1 LALWSQRG
9 VFAEFLL
16 VAHAKKIEAF
26 SRKTS
31 QSGRKQEMINAKTL
45 TAQLAILIAMPFLV
59 GCEPPKSSTSN
70 TGNQEMTA
78 AVPSEKVSLRPNILL
93 VMADDMGWTDI
104 GSFGGEIDT
113 PNLDALAQQG
123 FTFTDFHVSV
133 SCSPTRSMLLSGNDN
148 HVAGLGTMAEMLVEN
163 QRGQPGYEGHLNN
176 RVASLAEVLR
186 GGGYHTY
193 MSGKWHLGHEPGTL
207 PFDRGF
213 ERSFSMLVGGAS
225 HWSDM
230 LGILPMDDPA
240 KYSKNGAL
248 IDELPA
254 DFYSSK
260 NYADFLMDSIRAN
273 RGDGKPF
280 FGYLS
285 FTAPHD
291 PVHVPEPWLS
301 KYRGNY
307 DEGYEVFKAKRWQAA
322 KDAGVIAPSAT
333 LSDPDAT
340 IKPWNDLSAEEKAI
354 EARGMEVY
362 AGMLDAMDYHY
373 GRVVNFLKDIGE
385 YDNTII
391 IFLSD
396 NGANP
401 FYSDDYPDA
410 TNAEFRSQFNHD
422 LENIGHPM
430 SNYAYG
436 PGFASGSSGPLDK
449 FKMTVSEGGIRV
461 PLLIAGPGIESG
473 RRSNA
478 FAYVW
483 DILPT
488 ILDMT
493 GVEYPSNI
501 QGHSVEAPRG
511 RSMRDLLDGAES
523 RLYGSEEF
531 VGGEMGNGR
540 WMRQGDYK
548 AVSVS
553 PPYGEGQW
561 KLFNVVSD
569 PGEATDLAKGMPE
582 KLEALKT
589 AWNQYAADVGVILA
603 E

>member
-1 LALWSQRG
+1 MVNPKMS
-9 VFAEFLL
+9 
-16 VAHAKKIEAF
+16 
-26 SRKTS
+26 
-31 QSGRKQEMINAKTL
+31 
-45 TAQLAILIAMPFLV
+45 TAQLSLLIAILLLG
-59 GCEPPKSSTSN
+59 GCGESQVPISTADD
-70 TGNQEMTA
+70 QEVV
-78 AVPSEKVSLRPNILL
+78 AVAELGDKQLSRPNILL

-123 FTFTDFHVSV
+123 VTFTDFHVSV

-148 HVAGLGTMAEMLVEN
+148 HIAGLGTMAEMLVEN
-163 QRGQPGYEGHLNN
+163 QRGQPGYEGHLND

-193 MSGKWHLGHEPGTL
+193 MSGKWHLGHEPGKL

-213 ERSFSMLVGGAS
+213 ESSFSMLVGGSS

-240 KYSKNGAL
+240 KYSQDGAL
-248 IDELPA
+248 LDQLPA

-260 NYADFLMDSIRAN
+260 NYADFLMDSIRKN

-280 FGYLS
+280 LAYLS
-285 FTAPHD
+285 FTAVHD

-301 KYRGNY
+301 KYRGDY
-307 DEGYEVFKAKRWQAA
+307 DEGYEAFKAKRWQAA
-322 KDAGVIAPSAT
+322 KDIGVVPQDAQRA
-333 LSDPDAT
+333 DPHPV
-340 IKPWNDLSAEEKAI
+340 IKPWKDLSADEQAL

-385 YDNTII
+385 YDNTVI

-401 FYSDDYPDA
+401 FYSDDYPGA
-410 TNAEFRSQFNHD
+410 AGPEFRSQFNHD
-422 LENIGHPM
+422 LENIGHPG

-449 FKMTVSEGGIRV
+449 FKLTVGEGGIRV
-461 PLLIAGPGIESG
+461 PLLIAGPGIKSG
-473 RRSNA
+473 QRSNA
-478 FAYVW
+478 FTYVW

-493 GVEYPSNI
+493 GVEYPGDI
-501 QGHSVEAPRG
+501 QGHPVEAPRG
-511 RSMRDLLDGAES
+511 RSMRGLLDGTGS
-523 RLYGSEEF
+523 RLYRPEEF
-531 VGGEMGNGR
+531 IGGELGNGR
-540 WMRQGDYK
+540 WMRQGDFK

-553 PPYGEGQW
+553 PPFGNSEW
-561 KLFNVVSD
+561 ELFNVVDD
-569 PGEATDLAKGMPE
+569 PGEAEDLAQAMPE
-582 KLEALKT
+582 KLEILKT
-589 AWNQYAADVGVILA
+589 AWNEYATDVGVVFA